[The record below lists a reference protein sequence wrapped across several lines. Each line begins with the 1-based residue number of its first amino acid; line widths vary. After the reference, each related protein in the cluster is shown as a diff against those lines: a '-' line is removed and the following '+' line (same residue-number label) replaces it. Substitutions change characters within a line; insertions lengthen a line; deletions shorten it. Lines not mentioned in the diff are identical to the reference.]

1 MLKFLAQRLTS
12 RELEVLV
19 LVASGASAK
28 EIARQLKITSRTVET
43 HINHLKLKT
52 RSRNRAHLVAMALE
66 EELIDNPC
74 HMLTSLQN
82 AGIPNAGPMADFARR
97 AKDGMMLKDH
107 AEGQDD
113 MLHSEQI

>member
-1 MLKFLAQRLTS
+1 MLNSLAQRLTS

-28 EIARQLKITSRTVET
+28 EIARQLRITARTVET

-66 EELIDNPC
+66 AGLIDNPC
-74 HMLTSLQN
+74 HRLGPVSDKADASREMAASSN
-82 AGIPNAGPMADFARR
+82 DHKSPNKQD
-97 AKDGMMLKDH
+97 
-107 AEGQDD
+107 EQDD
-113 MLHSEQI
+113 LFRSEAM